1 MRTVASDMMHNE
13 VRRQRAAVDV
23 AWQVHEM
30 TVDVERVLT
39 DLSLAAAGTQTT
51 TFNTDTAHTLNLSL
65 SLSLCLHQISTMEKA
80 TAETCEQGT
89 QFI

>member
-39 DLSLAAAGTQTT
+39 DLSLAAAGTQRT

-65 SLSLCLHQISTMEKA
+65 SLSLCVSTWNQHNA
-80 TAETCEQGT
+80 TTETREQGT

>member
-13 VRRQRAAVDV
+13 VRRQTAAADV

-30 TVDVERVLT
+30 TVGKERVLT

-51 TFNTDTAHTLNLSL
+51 TFDTDTANTLNLSL
-65 SLSLCLHQISTMEKA
+65 SLCACIKSAQ
-80 TAETCEQGT
+80 
-89 QFI
+89 